1 MAFPKK
7 RIPALSLLTVAFLVW
22 FFRRFIPRATVT
34 WNMPQ
39 YSISQ
44 STNNLSASWQQSEE
58 AEPMNGEEGAKNE
71 QAIASMPFQSG
82 SLKAIG
88 EPYTKTLILPR
99 TSVEDVMWI
108 GESFGGDPNFKQ
120 AVYTVDD
127 VNSKLQTPANK
138 GHEVMVYL
146 SYIIDHYDNL
156 SDVNIFMHSHRFGWH
171 NNELLDNDAVQMMSR
186 LSSERVQREGFMNMR
201 CHWSPGCPDWMHPG
215 TVDEDI
221 NKQEEIQL
229 PKSWSELFPFDP
241 VPQVLAQPCCGQF
254 AISRDRIRSLPLVKY
269 VFYRDWLLRTSLS
282 DYLSGRVW
290 EYMWQFVFTGKNVVC
305 PKEHICYCDG
315 FGVCFGGEVEYESFY
330 AKVKERQNLENELKD
345 WQDMDMAWR
354 SRSGQENEEPARPEV
369 GKDIELKGRI
379 EGLLAWCEERKQQAK
394 EHGDVAMNRA
404 REAGREWTDGD
415 GF

>member
-1 MAFPKK
+1 
-7 RIPALSLLTVAFLVW
+7 
-22 FFRRFIPRATVT
+22 
-34 WNMPQ
+34 
-39 YSISQ
+39 
-44 STNNLSASWQQSEE
+44 
-58 AEPMNGEEGAKNE
+58 MNGEEGAKNE